1 MGSIPGLGRSHVE
14 GNSNPLENSMDRG
27 GWQATVH
34 GITESNMTEQLST
47 HAREVLSSSLTLRH
61 ITSTIAY
68 KRYPPLL
75 SKSA

>member
-1 MGSIPGLGRSHVE
+1 
-14 GNSNPLENSMDRG
+14 MDRG